1 MREKSESETTHAAM
15 DDHDEVAA
23 IDHTD
28 SNREEMTSTR
38 VDVDKLLSD
47 VGDFGR

>member
-1 MREKSESETTHAAM
+1 M
-15 DDHDEVAA
+15 DDHDEVAS
-23 IDHTD
+23 IDHID
-28 SNREEMTSTR
+28 NREEMTSTR